1 MSTTARKKCNVG
13 KENILIQNKYE
24 LYQIIYMT
32 DDEKIQ
38 LAEFIADLVVSRLNS
53 QFDFKVATQEVDN
66 SDNILIDD
74 LLSGQ
79 TTLID
84 DTEEILIAELA
95 RLTTLLSIYEDKEQ
109 YEKAK
114 IIKNKI
120 KFITNKLNNL

>member
-1 MSTTARKKCNVG
+1 
-13 KENILIQNKYE
+13 
-24 LYQIIYMT
+24 MT
-32 DDEKIQ
+32 DNEKIK
-38 LAEFIADLVVSRLNS
+38 LAEFIADLVVSRLNN
-53 QFDFKVATQEVDN
+53 QFDFKVTTQEVDN

-109 YEKAK
+109 YEKAD
-114 IIKNKI
+114 IIR
-120 KFITNKLNNL
+120 NKLRIINRKLDNL